1 MRPIDADTIFP
12 NGHVLVW
19 EKDGETT
26 ANYILKFI
34 KDAPTLDVEPVR
46 HGRWETDREDIEW
59 GNSLKRKHCTN
70 CGSRPH
76 FDKEK
81 REFVLTNYCPNCGAK
96 MDAKENDDA

>member
-1 MRPIDADTIFP
+1 MRAIDIDTLEWFQIKCVGFDEP
-12 NGHVLVW
+12 M
-19 EKDGETT
+19 
-26 ANYILKFI
+26 ILIRKPHI
-34 KDAPTLDVEPVR
+34 LELDIIEAEPVR

-81 REFVLTNYCPNCGAK
+81 REFVLTNYCPACGAK
-96 MDAKENDDA
+96 MDLK